1 MRTRS
6 LVGFGLILGWYGTF
20 TGVQV
25 EAQPC
30 YRFECDQTQRC
41 EAVQAGADGGRCCC
55 KVECVGGMGGPDCSC
70 ISWCIQPCYA
80 PCPTCEFCSD
90 PQLAAG
96 DQAFEL
102 TPAVYDRVR
111 QQSLL
116 AGQVLSALTDR
127 LSHPVYSVVAEG
139 VSNAD
144 SWYEYAYRVRVTA
157 TSARLILDFV
167 FDLPQGAPGPQPVR
181 ITADASG
188 NVSLTPLS
196 EQEVGGVRSSA
207 GSVR

>member
-30 YRFECDQTQRC
+30 YRLECDQTQRC
-41 EAVQAGADGGRCCC
+41 EAVQAGADGGTCCC
-55 KVECVGGMGGPDCSC
+55 KVECVGGMGGPKCSC

-102 TPAVYDRVR
+102 TPAVYDSCETTKPSCRSSTVG
-111 QQSLL
+111 SN
-116 AGQVLSALTDR
+116 GWI
-127 LSHPVYSVVAEG
+127 VAP
-139 VSNAD
+139 
-144 SWYEYAYRVRVTA
+144 R
-157 TSARLILDFV
+157 V
-167 FDLPQGAPGPQPVR
+167 FDCRRRCFQRGFLV
-181 ITADASG
+181 
-188 NVSLTPLS
+188 
-196 EQEVGGVRSSA
+196 
-207 GSVR
+207 